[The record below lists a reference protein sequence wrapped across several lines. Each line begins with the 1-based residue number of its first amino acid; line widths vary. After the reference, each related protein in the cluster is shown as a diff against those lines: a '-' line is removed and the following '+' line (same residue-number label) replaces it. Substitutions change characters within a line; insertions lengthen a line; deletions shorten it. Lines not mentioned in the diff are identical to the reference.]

1 MNKYKSRVD
10 FTSKAEGV
18 SCSKGQVVELDEA
31 IANQINDKSFEK
43 YADYAP
49 FLDLVEQKNKQL
61 LISKKL

>member
-49 FLDLVEQKNKQL
+49 FLDLVEQKKTN
-61 LISKKL
+61 SC